1 MGARQ
6 KHYTA
11 PKRFDTQEPGML
23 GPWDG
28 RKRPALPASVRQSRQ
43 HQPYGGLSQEEWQAL
58 SPEQK
63 LALAHGG
70 TISE

>member
-1 MGARQ
+1 MGASQ
-6 KHYTA
+6 KSYH
-11 PKRFDTQEPGML
+11 PKLESQFGL
-23 GPWDG
+23 AGAWDG
-28 RKRPALPASVRQSRQ
+28 KRRPLEPSARQSRQ
-43 HQPYGGLSQEEWQAL
+43 HQPYGGLSQDEWQAL